1 MIIFIC
7 DIDRIGELDL
17 CYMLYIL
24 VVVGAFTLPKVY
36 EVNKAQIDRYVDMAQ
51 SRFDDY
57 YKQYVHYDSI
67 HIVL

>member
-1 MIIFIC
+1 MGAFDHLLLIIM
-7 DIDRIGELDL
+7 ES
-17 CYMLYIL
+17 YIVVIYYIS

-36 EVNKAQIDRYVDMAQ
+36 EVNKVQIDRYVDMAQ